1 MVIDISARIVQASF
15 GLYVPMPSVMHMP
28 SDETEQYDGPKT
40 TVQRD
45 DGDGDGSGD
54 GSGDGGEGGS
64 EGKGGCG
71 SSAMV
76 CALAKPTTRVRK
88 STPTSRGADPKRPAE
103 PRRAEG
109 RHEGEA
115 AVTARRPLGGGAP
128 GIEAR
133 AEAPRAAKA
142 WTAPYSTAQSRPNS
156 AIMQVLTTAPPPPL
170 SPLAQS
176 RPSVASR
183 PGRGA
188 GAVATREA
196 PIVDERVCGMEAGSV
211 SCAAPAMSTVFF
223 ALKASVSGSQPR

>member
-1 MVIDISARIVQASF
+1 MVIDISARIVQASL
-15 GLYVPMPSVMHMP
+15 GLYLPMPSVMHMP

-40 TVQRD
+40 TVHRD
-45 DGDGDGSGD
+45 DS
-54 GSGDGGEGGS
+54 SGDGGEGSEGGS

-76 CALAKPTTRVRK
+76 CAPAKPTTRVSRRK
-88 STPTSRGADPKRPAE
+88 PTSRGADPKPPAE

-109 RHEGEA
+109 RHEGEVA
-115 AVTARRPLGGGAP
+115 LTARRPLGGGGP
-128 GIEAR
+128 GIEAKV
-133 AEAPRAAKA
+133 EAPRAAKV
-142 WTAPYSTAQSRPNS
+142 WTAPYSTAQSRPSS
-156 AIMQVLTTAPPPPL
+156 AIMQVFPTAPSPPL
-170 SPLAQS
+170 SPQAQS
-176 RPSVASR
+176 RPSIASR

-211 SCAAPAMSTVFF
+211 SCADPAKSMVFF